1 MAHAANLQLSRNTH
15 VFLEKTQAA
24 YSAQTTDYLWQIPV
38 LDGYSFSQAVATS
51 EVTLNEM
58 ARDGDLRTRRARAMF
73 NDALEPAEWSF
84 TSYVRPANNGQSV
97 DEALWANMLG
107 NVYYDGADWQN
118 VTTGSPVTRTP
129 ASQQISFDCESSNFV
144 ELGTFNLY
152 FVLGACGDTDP
163 AAYSQSNGQTIYKL
177 HDCVV
182 NSATIEFDIDGI
194 AQITWSGFGTKI
206 EQLITKSLAG
216 AQAIG
221 LTGANPG
228 GGLTSTRNFIK
239 NRLTTL
245 RIVPGDIL
253 NVSQDQDSD
262 GTDEFEA
269 EYYVTLTG
277 GSITFENNISFLTP
291 EELCRVNL
299 PLGHVTGTR
308 NISGSF
314 TCYLDDSQHQ
324 SDGNNGP
331 TSSKMFADLVSD
343 NARGVVTNDF
353 QLLFSVGGSAGVP
366 KADFSFPTA
375 HLEIPALNIEDVISL
390 ETSFHALPTS
400 LDGADEAVI
409 TYIGPSVL

>member
-1 MAHAANLQLSRNTH
+1 MSANLQLSRNTH

-24 YSAQTTDYLWQIPV
+24 YSSQAADYLWQIPV

-58 ARDGDLRTRRARAMF
+58 ARNSDLNTRRARAMF

-107 NVYYDGADWQN
+107 NVYYDGTNWLN
-118 VTTGSPVTRTP
+118 KTTGSPVTRTP

-144 ELGTFNLY
+144 ELGIFNLY
-152 FVLGACGDTDP
+152 FVLGACGNVLP
-163 AAYSQSNGQTIYKL
+163 AAYSQANGQTIYKL

-194 AQITWSGFGTKI
+194 AQITWSGFGTRI
-206 EQLITKSLAG
+206 EQLNAKALNG

-228 GGLTSTRNFIK
+228 GGLTSTKNFIK

-253 NVSQDQDSD
+253 NVDRDQDAD
-262 GTDEFEA
+262 NTNEFEP

-299 PLGHVTGTR
+299 PLGHVSGTR
-308 NISGSF
+308 SISGSF
-314 TCYLDDSQHQ
+314 TCYLDDSQEQ
-324 SDGNNGP
+324 ADAAGTAGA
-331 TSSKMFADLVSD
+331 TSSKLFADLVDD

-353 QLLFSVGGSAGVP
+353 QLLFSVGGSAGIP
-366 KADFSFPTA
+366 KAEFSFPTA

-409 TYIGPSVL
+409 TYVGPATL